1 MTTSQSLYLKW
12 RPAQFDGVVGQQH
25 VVQTLLNAL
34 RAGRPSHAYLF
45 AGPRGTGKTSVARLL
60 AKALNCTNADAAQ
73 RPCGA
78 CPPCQAVTEGRFLDL
93 IEIDAASN
101 NSVEHVRDLR
111 DKINFSPSIGRYKVY
126 IIDEVH
132 MLSDAAFNALLKT
145 LEEPPPYAIFVLAT
159 TEAHKV
165 PATVASR
172 CQQHIFR
179 RIALPEMVERLKEIT
194 GAEGLTVEPAVL
206 ELVARQATGSLRD
219 AISLL
224 DQLVAS
230 TQGALTLQQAQSVV
244 GSANEQLLAALVLA
258 LADDRTAAGLDLINE
273 AMDQGTDPRQFA
285 RQIVDYLRGVMLC
298 KVGHAQGTAA
308 QHASDT
314 TATMQALAARFDLAQ
329 LTGAMRAFD
338 EAGRERRGGWL
349 AQLPL
354 ELALLNWRSYAAGAH
369 APAVPAAAARPAAAG
384 PKPAAAPPLVKP
396 VIAAQP
402 QSAVKAPVPEPAVVA
417 AEVPEVSRH
426 WPVVLQNC
434 KALHHSMPALL
445 EYCSPLRIDGDT
457 LLLGVTTAFA
467 HQKLD
472 TEEMR
477 ERMREAVL
485 RATGHT
491 LKMRFVQSAAHGAEL
506 PADVATDGVVA
517 AAVKL
522 GARARERGR

>member
-1 MTTSQSLYLKW
+1 MTRSQSLYLKW
-12 RPAQFDGVVGQQH
+12 RPTQFIGVVGQQH

-60 AKALNCTNADAAQ
+60 AKALNCTNADAAA
-73 RPCGA
+73 RPCGN
-78 CPPCQAVTEGRFLDL
+78 CPPCQAVAEGRFLDL

-179 RIALPEMVERLKEIT
+179 RIALPEMVQRLQEIT
-194 GAEGLTVEPAVL
+194 GAEGLVVEPAVL
-206 ELVARQATGSLRD
+206 ELVARQSTGSLRD

-230 TQGALTLQQAQSVV
+230 TAGALTLQQAQSVV
-244 GSANEQLLAALVLA
+244 GSANEQLLAMLVQA

-308 QHASDT
+308 QHASET
-314 TATMQALAARFDLAQ
+314 TATMQALAAHFDLAQ
-329 LTGAMRAFD
+329 LAAAMRAFD

-354 ELALLNWRSYAAGAH
+354 ELALLNWRTYAAGAH
-369 APAVPAAAARPAAAG
+369 APAAHVARPPAAA
-384 PKPAAAPPLVKP
+384 PKPAATVARIQP
-396 VIAAQP
+396 VPVAVPA
-402 QSAVKAPVPEPAVVA
+402 AVKAPAPEPVQAA

-426 WPVVLQNC
+426 WPVVIQNC

-477 ERMREAVL
+477 ERLAEAVL
-485 RATGHT
+485 RATGHA
-491 LKMRFVQSAAHGAEL
+491 LKMRFVHSAAHIAEL
-506 PADVATDGVVA
+506 PPEVASDGVVA

>member
-1 MTTSQSLYLKW
+1 MTRSQSLYLKW
-12 RPAQFDGVVGQQH
+12 RPTQFDGVVGQQH

-60 AKALNCTNADAAQ
+60 AKALNCTNADAAA
-73 RPCGA
+73 RPCGN
-78 CPPCQAVTEGRFLDL
+78 CPPCQAVAEGRFLDL

-179 RIALPEMVERLKEIT
+179 RIALPEMVQRLQEIT
-194 GAEGLTVEPAVL
+194 GAEGLVVEPAVL
-206 ELVARQATGSLRD
+206 ELVARQSTGSLRD

-230 TQGALTLQQAQSVV
+230 TVGALTLQQAQSVV
-244 GSANEQLLAALVLA
+244 GSANEQLLAMLVQA

-308 QHASDT
+308 QHASET
-314 TATMQALAARFDLAQ
+314 TATMQALAAHFDLAQ
-329 LTGAMRAFD
+329 LAAAMRAFD

-354 ELALLNWRSYAAGAH
+354 ELALLNWRTYAAGAH
-369 APAVPAAAARPAAAG
+369 APAAHVARPPAAA
-384 PKPAAAPPLVKP
+384 PKPAATVARIQP
-396 VIAAQP
+396 VPVAVPA
-402 QSAVKAPVPEPAVVA
+402 AVKAPLLEPVQAA

-426 WPVVLQNC
+426 WPVVIQNC

-477 ERMREAVL
+477 ERLREAVL
-485 RATGHT
+485 RATGHA
-491 LKMRFVQSAAHGAEL
+491 LKMRFVHSAAHISEL
-506 PADVATDGVVA
+506 PPEVASDGVVA

>member
-78 CPPCQAVTEGRFLDL
+78 CLPCQAVAEGRFLDL

-369 APAVPAAAARPAAAG
+369 APAAARPAAAA

-396 VIAAQP
+396 LIAAEP
-402 QSAVKAPVPEPAVVA
+402 QSAVKALVPEPAVVA

>member
-78 CPPCQAVTEGRFLDL
+78 CPPCQAVAEGRFLDL

-369 APAVPAAAARPAAAG
+369 APAAARPAAAA

-396 VIAAQP
+396 LIAAEP
-402 QSAVKAPVPEPAVVA
+402 QSAVKALVPEPAVVA

>member
-1 MTTSQSLYLKW
+1 MTRSQSLYLKW
-12 RPAQFDGVVGQQH
+12 RPTQFDGVVGQQH

-60 AKALNCTNADAAQ
+60 AKALNCTNADAAA
-73 RPCGA
+73 RPCGN
-78 CPPCQAVTEGRFLDL
+78 CPPCQAVAEGRFLDL

-179 RIALPEMVERLKEIT
+179 RIALPEMVQRLQEIT
-194 GAEGLTVEPAVL
+194 GAEGLVVEPAVL
-206 ELVARQATGSLRD
+206 ELVARQSTGSLRD

-230 TQGALTLQQAQSVV
+230 TVGALTLQQAQSVV
-244 GSANEQLLAALVLA
+244 GSANEQLLAMLVQA

-308 QHASDT
+308 QHASET
-314 TATMQALAARFDLAQ
+314 TATMQALAAHFDLAQ
-329 LTGAMRAFD
+329 LAAAMRAFD

-354 ELALLNWRSYAAGAH
+354 ELALLNWRTYAAGAH
-369 APAVPAAAARPAAAG
+369 APAAHAARPPGAA
-384 PKPAAAPPLVKP
+384 PKPAAP
-396 VIAAQP
+396 VARIQP
-402 QSAVKAPVPEPAVVA
+402 VPVAVPAAVKAPLPEPVQAA

-426 WPVVLQNC
+426 WPVVIQNC
-434 KALHHSMPALL
+434 KVLHHSMPALL

-477 ERMREAVL
+477 ERLREAVL
-485 RATGHT
+485 RATGHA
-491 LKMRFVQSAAHGAEL
+491 LKMRFVHSAAHIAEL
-506 PADVATDGVVA
+506 PPEVASDGVVA

>member
-78 CPPCQAVTEGRFLDL
+78 CLPCQAVAEGRFLDL

-314 TATMQALAARFDLAQ
+314 TATMQALAGRFDLAQ

-369 APAVPAAAARPAAAG
+369 APAAARPAAAA

-396 VIAAQP
+396 LIAAEP
-402 QSAVKAPVPEPAVVA
+402 QSAVKALVPEPAVVA

>member
-78 CPPCQAVTEGRFLDL
+78 CLPCRAVAEGRFLDL

-172 CQQHIFR
+172 CQQHVFR
-179 RIALPEMVERLKEIT
+179 RIALPEMVQRLKEIT
-194 GAEGLTVEPAVL
+194 GAEGLAVEPAVL

-230 TQGALTLQQAQSVV
+230 TEGALTLQQAQSVV
-244 GSANEQLLAALVLA
+244 GSANEQLLAALVQA

-338 EAGRERRGGWL
+338 EASRERRGGWL

-369 APAVPAAAARPAAAG
+369 SHAPAAAARPAAAVA
-384 PKPAAAPPLVKP
+384 KPATAQPRVQP

-402 QSAVKAPVPEPAVVA
+402 PIAVKAPVPEQEAAVP
-417 AEVPEVSRH
+417 EVPEVSRH

-477 ERMREAVL
+477 ERLREAVL
-485 RATGHT
+485 RATGHA

-506 PADVATDGVVA
+506 PADVASDGVVA

>member
-1 MTTSQSLYLKW
+1 MTSSQSLYLKW

-78 CPPCQAVTEGRFLDL
+78 CPPCAAVAEGRFLDL

-179 RIALPEMVERLKEIT
+179 RIALPEMVQRLKDIT
-194 GAEGLTVEPAVL
+194 GAEGLVVEPAVL
-206 ELVARQATGSLRD
+206 ELVARQSTGSLRD

-230 TQGALTLQQAQSVV
+230 TEGALTLQQAQSVV
-244 GSANEQLLAALVLA
+244 GSANEQLLAALVQA
-258 LADDRTAAGLDLINE
+258 LADDRTAAGLDQINE

-314 TATMQALAARFDLAQ
+314 TATMQALAAHFDLAQ
-329 LTGAMRAFD
+329 LTAAMRAFD

-369 APAVPAAAARPAAAG
+369 AHTHAPAALRPVAAA
-384 PKPAAAPPLVKP
+384 PKPAAAQPRVQP
-396 VIAAQP
+396 VIAAEP
-402 QSAVKAPVPEPAVVA
+402 PSPVRAPVPEQAVAA

-467 HQKLD
+467 LQKLD

-477 ERMREAVL
+477 ERLREAVL
-485 RATGHT
+485 RASGHA
-491 LKMRFVQSAAHGAEL
+491 LKMRFVQSALHGAEL
-506 PADVATDGVVA
+506 PADVASDGVVA